1 MTFIVWIAFIH
12 VEQKKNLNIV
22 KKSVKKKK
30 KDFCGLIMPSKDSK
44 IFEFNQHLK
53 SDQIPSTIH
62 TDLESLIQKI
72 DGCKNNFV
80 KFNVYNMDIWW
91 YRKQAWCVQRWQW
104 HEQFLW
110 VFKGARNEDN

>member
-1 MTFIVWIAFIH
+1 MALFCSEKLSPLLRGIISKNNCDFYCLNCIH
-12 VEQKKNLNIV
+12 SRRTKEELEYCKKECEKKN
-22 KKSVKKKK
+22 KK
-30 KDFCGLIMPSKDSK
+30 FCGLIMPSKDSK

-80 KFNVYNMDIWW
+80 KFNVYNMDI
-91 YRKQAWCVQRWQW
+91 
-104 HEQFLW
+104 
-110 VFKGARNEDN
+110 

>member
-1 MTFIVWIAFIH
+1 
-12 VEQKKNLNIV
+12 
-22 KKSVKKKK
+22 
-30 KDFCGLIMPSKDSK
+30 MPSKDSK

-80 KFNVYNMDIWW
+80 KFNVYNMDI
-91 YRKQAWCVQRWQW
+91 
-104 HEQFLW
+104 
-110 VFKGARNEDN
+110 